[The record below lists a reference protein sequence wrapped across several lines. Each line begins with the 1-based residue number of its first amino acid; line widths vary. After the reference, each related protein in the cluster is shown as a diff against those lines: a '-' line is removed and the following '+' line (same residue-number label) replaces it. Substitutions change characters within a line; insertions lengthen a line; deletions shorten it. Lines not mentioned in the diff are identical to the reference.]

1 MDWRRTVAEPSDEAL
16 IEQGRQVLRAE
27 GEAILASADS
37 LAAPFCQAVRLLQQ
51 CTGSVVVTGMGK
63 AGLIGRKLSATL
75 ASTGTPSHFLHPAE
89 AMHGDLGALRRD
101 DLVLA
106 ISQSGETAELTQILP
121 HVDARSIPLIA
132 LTGRADSTLG
142 RAAAVVVATGK
153 LVEADSLGVA
163 PSTSTT
169 VMLALGDSMAL
180 VVSRLRG
187 FSHSDFAA
195 RHPGGSLGMR
205 LLKVE
210 QAMRP
215 LERCRT
221 AAADETVRQV
231 FARPL
236 PTRRTG
242 AVMIV
247 AADGRL
253 TGIFTDSDLAR
264 LFEHRHDDALDRPI
278 GEVMTC
284 QPNTARLGSRLEE
297 AIGLLESRRLSE
309 LPVID
314 EAGRPHGLLDIVDL
328 VGVDLSAV
336 ETNPEGQ
343 PSARTAA

>member
-1 MDWRRTVAEPSDEAL
+1 MAEASDAAL

-27 GEAILASADS
+27 GEAILAAADS
-37 LAAPFCQAVRLLQQ
+37 LAAPFCRAVRLLQQ

-63 AGLIGRKLSATL
+63 AGLVGRKLSATL

-121 HVDARSIPLIA
+121 HLEARGVPLIA
-132 LTGRADSTLG
+132 LTGRSDSTLG
-142 RAAAVVVATGK
+142 QAATVVVATGK
-153 LVEADSLGVA
+153 LAEADPLGVA

-169 VMLALGDSMAL
+169 VMLALGDSLAL
-180 VVSRLRG
+180 VVSGLRG
-187 FSHSDFAA
+187 FNHADFAA

-205 LLKVE
+205 LLRVE

-215 LERCRT
+215 LDHCRT
-221 AAADETVRQV
+221 ATPEETVRQV

-236 PTRRTG
+236 PHRRTG
-242 AVMIV
+242 AVMII

-253 TGIFTDSDLAR
+253 AGIFTDSDLAR

-278 GEVMTC
+278 GEVMTS
-284 QPNTARLGSRLEE
+284 QPTAARIGSRLEE

-309 LPVID
+309 LPVLD
-314 EAGRPHGLLDIVDL
+314 ETGRPHGLLDIVDL
-328 VGVDLSAV
+328 VGVDLSTA
-336 ETNPEGQ
+336 EAEPESQ
-343 PSARTAA
+343 PSTRTVAA